1 MNFSRRKFALS
12 KTVAEKNTTLK
23 ILNTSIQKD
32 SPDATLEN
40 VCTSVINCN
49 VSYEDVAETIEDK
62 SYEQCEKGNI
72 SGAIKQL
79 KRVALFYETLE
90 NKSDENSR
98 DLADV
103 YLLVGQMLQFA
114 SKFDESISWFSRS
127 IVVDDQYSVPY
138 HNLAISYE
146 KSGMGDSAIRCLTQ
160 EILLSPGNYY
170 SYLILAD
177 LYLCKKSYGEFVLCL
192 QQLLERDQDNIQA
205 LFRLI
210 KYYEKKDATSDITL
224 LYRRVI
230 GINKAFNC
238 TEWLI
243 KIFVLC
249 KLNKYSEALNTID
262 WWQNSDPK
270 TTMTHLARAHI
281 FGVQK
286 QFTLRNNEISLFLE
300 KNNEKIEKIVNKL
313 DEFSSVFGRNYTLR
327 ISKSLHQKIAGKQS
341 GTLL

>member
-1 MNFSRRKFALS
+1 LS
-12 KTVAEKNTTLK
+12 KTISEKKSIIK
-23 ILNTSIQKD
+23 ILDSSIQD
-32 SPDATLEN
+32 NSSSATLESI
-40 VCTSVINCN
+40 CTSVISCN
-49 VSYEDVAETIEDK
+49 VCYEDVAEAIEDK

-72 SGAIKQL
+72 SGAIIQL
-79 KRVALFYETLE
+79 KRIASFYETLE

-103 YLLVGQMLQFA
+103 YLLIGQMLQFA
-114 SKFDESISWFSRS
+114 SKYNESISWFSRS

-146 KSGMGDSAIRCLTQ
+146 KSGMVNSAIRCLTQ

-177 LYLCKKSYGEFVLCL
+177 LYLCKKSYDEFVTCL

-224 LYRRVI
+224 LYRRVL
-230 GINKAFNC
+230 GINKVFNC

-243 KIFVLC
+243 KIFSLC
-249 KLNKYSEALNTID
+249 KLNKYSEALIAID
-262 WWQNSDPK
+262 NWQNLDSK
-270 TTMTHLARAHI
+270 TTMIHLTRAHI
-281 FGVQK
+281 YGVQK
-286 QFTLRNNEISLFLE
+286 LFTLRNSEVSLFMN
-300 KNNEKIEKIVNKL
+300 KNNDKLDKIVNKL
-313 DEFSSVFGRNYTLR
+313 DEFSLVFGRKYTRR
-327 ISKSLHQKIAGKQS
+327 ISKSLHQKIAEKQS
-341 GTLL
+341 EYPH

>member
-1 MNFSRRKFALS
+1 LS
-12 KTVAEKNTTLK
+12 KTVADKKAIIK
-23 ILNTSIQKD
+23 ILNSSIQED
-32 SPDATLEN
+32 SAVATLEDI
-40 VCTSVINCN
+40 CTNVINSK
-49 VSYEDVAETIEDK
+49 VPYEDVAEVIEDK

-72 SGAIKQL
+72 SSAIKQL
-79 KRVALFYETLE
+79 KRIALFYETLE

-103 YLLVGQMLQFA
+103 YLLIGQMLQFS
-114 SKFDESISWFSRS
+114 SKFDESISWFLRS

-146 KSGMGDSAIRCLTQ
+146 KSGMVDSAIRCLTQ

-177 LYLCKKSYGEFVLCL
+177 LHLCKKSYDEFVICL

-210 KYYEKKDATSDITL
+210 KYYEKKDVTSDITL

-243 KIFVLC
+243 KVFVLC
-249 KLNKYSEALNTID
+249 KLNKFSEALNVVD
-262 WWQNSDPK
+262 RWQNSDLK
-270 TTMTHLARAHI
+270 TSMTHLTRTHI
-281 FGVQK
+281 YGVQK
-286 QFTLRNNEISLFLE
+286 QFTLRNKEVSLFFK
-300 KNNEKIEKIVNKL
+300 KNDEKIEKTANKL
-313 DEFSSVFGRNYTLR
+313 NEFSSVFGRNYTLR
-327 ISKSLHQKIAGKQS
+327 ILKSLHKKIADKQP
-341 GTLL
+341 